1 MKQLVVFINK
11 VDAVEDEE
19 MLELV
24 DMEIRDLLTQYGYP
38 GETTPVIVN
47 DIHLPSLLTSHDI

>member
-24 DMEIRDLLTQYGYP
+24 DMEIRDLLTQYGFP
-38 GETTPVIVN
+38 GETTPVIVRQL
-47 DIHLPSLLTSHDI
+47 II